1 MNPAFLNDID
11 SRLRKDWTA
20 FVEVW
25 QLTKDQWRDAKC
37 RQFEQEDLQPL
48 PGVMSQTSAAIAEF
62 RDFAMRV
69 SQELRDEESEN
80 DFFV

>member
-11 SRLRKDWTA
+11 SRMRKDWTS

-25 QLTKDQWRDAKC
+25 QQTKDQWRDAKC
-37 RQFEQEDLQPL
+37 QQFEQEDLQPL

-62 RDFAMRV
+62 RDFAARV

>member
-11 SRLRKDWTA
+11 SRMRKDWTS

-25 QLTKDQWRDAKC
+25 QQTKDQWRDGKC

-62 RDFAMRV
+62 RDFAARV